1 MLKHAPMFR
10 RIAAQA
16 NRGKGAVMPKQK
28 AKMNKK
34 KEEKGKDME
43 KDVEESKE

>member
-1 MLKHAPMFR
+1 MFR

-28 AKMNKK
+28 AKINKK
-34 KEEKGKDME
+34 KDEKVKETE
-43 KDVEESKE
+43 KEEESKE